1 MKHFFVLLFVATSF
15 LNAESNR
22 ASIVLRHVAVI
33 DTAAGTIQQDMAVVI
48 TNDHISDMG
57 KLAEVKVP
65 ESADVIDAA
74 GKYLIPGLWD
84 MHVHIFS
91 GDRFSIDSRLLV
103 ANGITGVRD
112 MGTHI
117 PLATVNGIR
126 RQIAE
131 GKLLGPRIVAAGPVV
146 DGEFKDW
153 TNLNVSTPDEAR
165 QAVRLLKQQGA
176 DFIKVYDNLS
186 REAYF
191 AIADESR
198 KAGIPFAGHV
208 PWTIST
214 QEASAAGQKSIEHLV
229 GILPVCSTKE
239 AEILRQYDEAFKEP
253 DFSTANV
260 KGVRADILAADTFS
274 EERCSKIAAIFRVN
288 ATWQCPTLTE
298 QSASYAY
305 DAMSM
310 TKDWRLKYISKQR
323 LLDWAPD
330 NDVFVKRF
338 AAADKE
344 GRLRLYRRL
353 VELAGA
359 LNRNG
364 VEFLAGTDLGRPF
377 IFAGFSLHDELALL
391 VRAGF
396 TQGEALKTATY
407 NPAKF
412 LGMLDRLGTV
422 EKGKMADLVLLDA
435 NPLEDIHNTQKIRA
449 VILNGRYFDRAELDK
464 LLADA
469 ESNVANH

>member
-1 MKHFFVLLFVATSF
+1 
-15 LNAESNR
+15 
-22 ASIVLRHVAVI
+22 
-33 DTAAGTIQQDMAVVI
+33 
-48 TNDHISDMG
+48 
-57 KLAEVKVP
+57 
-65 ESADVIDAA
+65 
-74 GKYLIPGLWD
+74 
-84 MHVHIFS
+84 
-91 GDRFSIDSRLLV
+91 
-103 ANGITGVRD
+103 
-112 MGTHI
+112 
-117 PLATVNGIR
+117 
-126 RQIAE
+126 
-131 GKLLGPRIVAAGPVV
+131 
-146 DGEFKDW
+146 
-153 TNLNVSTPDEAR
+153 
-165 QAVRLLKQQGA
+165 
-176 DFIKVYDNLS
+176 
-186 REAYF
+186 
-191 AIADESR
+191 
-198 KAGIPFAGHV
+198 
-208 PWTIST
+208 
-214 QEASAAGQKSIEHLV
+214 V

-469 ESNVANH
+469 ESNVANHLTRATGRVRRPR